1 MLRFLVAVA
10 AFGVL
15 TPSLAQAQIYSWRD
29 ASGRLVLS
37 DKPKEPS
44 AKVYVVSNAS
54 AVSGFRVTKAA
65 ATQRAALY
73 DGLIVQEAETNSLSP
88 DFVRA
93 VIQAESAFNPWARS
107 NKGAMGLMQLMPHTA
122 AEFRV
127 VNAYDPAE
135 NIRAGTAYLRNLLD
149 RYDND
154 PTLALAAYNAGP
166 TAVDKYGRAIPPY
179 KETRAYVARIQKSQV
194 TAAVNTHRIFRVV
207 QTVDGHEV
215 VRFTD
220 KPVAGATL
228 VK

>member
-1 MLRFLVAVA
+1 MFRSLVAA
-10 AFGVL
+10 AALCLL
-15 TPSLAQAQIYSWRD
+15 TPSLAAAQIYSWRD

-37 DKPKEPS
+37 DKPKDPS
-44 AKVYVVSNAS
+44 AKIYAVSSAS
-54 AVSGFRVTKAA
+54 SVSGFRVTKPAA
-65 ATQRAALY
+65 GRRAALY
-73 DGLIVQEAETNSLSP
+73 DELILQEAETNSLSP

-107 NKGAMGLMQLMPHTA
+107 TRGAMGLMQLMPQTA

-135 NIRAGTAYLRNLLD
+135 NIRAGTAYLRSLLD

-154 PTLALAAYNAGP
+154 PKLALAAYNAGP
-166 TAVDKYGRAIPPY
+166 TAVDRYGRAVPPY
-179 KETRAYVARIQKSQV
+179 KETRAYVARIQGSQAV
-194 TAAVNTHRIFRVV
+194 AAVNQHRIFRVV
-207 QTVDGHEV
+207 QVVDGHEV

-220 KPVAGATL
+220 KPIAGATL

>member
-1 MLRFLVAVA
+1 MFRSLVAVA
-10 AFGVL
+10 ALCLL
-15 TPSLAQAQIYSWRD
+15 TPSLAQAQIYAWRD

-37 DKPKEPS
+37 DKPKDPS
-44 AKVYVVSNAS
+44 AKVYAVSSAS
-54 AVSGFRVTKAA
+54 AVSGFRVTKPAA
-65 ATQRAALY
+65 SQRAALY
-73 DGLIVQEAETNSLSP
+73 DELIVQEAETNSLSP

-107 NKGAMGLMQLMPHTA
+107 NRGAMGLMQLMPQTA

-135 NIRAGTAYLRNLLD
+135 NIRAGAAYLRSLLD

-154 PTLALAAYNAGP
+154 PKLALAAYNAGP
-166 TAVDKYGRAIPPY
+166 NAVDRYGRTVPPY

-207 QTVDGHEV
+207 QVVDGHEV

-220 KPVAGATL
+220 KPVEGSTL